1 MKRRLRKEHG
11 NLCFSIYHAQGLL
24 KCMVLNA
31 INFNMPHVTR
41 SVIFMVGWAKMLTC
55 WVLPSPL
62 LLWWEQNQ
70 QRHLFYLLHTMVKMS
85 PENLQTLCIME
96 TALASRRNIK
106 CIFDTISV
114 MALTLLPEIIEKI
127 MSAAV
132 SVVTVND
139 LSSFSSDF
147 TTSHQDDSSCHAK
160 YLQ

>member
-41 SVIFMVGWAKMLTC
+41 SMIFMVGWAKRLTC

-70 QRHLFYLLHTMVKMS
+70 QRHFFYLLHTTMVKMS

-114 MALTLLPEIIEKI
+114 MALTLLPENYRK
-127 MSAAV
+127 
-132 SVVTVND
+132 ND
-139 LSSFSSDF
+139 VHSSKCCHCKWSLLLFLKFHHLSPRW
-147 TTSHQDDSSCHAK
+147 
-160 YLQ
+160 